1 MPVLA
6 VFAVILP
13 VFSAGWPPPG
23 VPGFRHVFSDTSHFA
38 DFFSPQSEVVI
49 SFVGEFLGVRHE
61 AF

>member
-1 MPVLA
+1 MSVLA
-6 VFAVILP
+6 VLAAVLS
-13 VFSAGWPPPG
+13 VLFAGWPSPG

-49 SFVGEFLGVRHE
+49 SFVGEVLGVRHE